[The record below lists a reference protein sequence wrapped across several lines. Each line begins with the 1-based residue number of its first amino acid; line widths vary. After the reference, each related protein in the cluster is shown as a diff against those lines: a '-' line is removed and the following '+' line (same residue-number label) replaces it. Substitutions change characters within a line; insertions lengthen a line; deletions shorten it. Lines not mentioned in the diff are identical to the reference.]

1 MEGHII
7 ESIDLLC
14 NSMDLFLYDR
24 DVRHEELKLI
34 TVFRKK
40 EPLQTFKRILNTPV
54 ADQNQ

>member
-24 DVRHEELKLI
+24 DIRHERVKANNC
-34 TVFRKK
+34 FQKK
-40 EPLQTFKRILNTPV
+40 RTI
-54 ADQNQ
+54 ADV